1 MQPAALPLP
10 PLNFAAVCRRSLL
23 AVVCLASGATVARA
37 QQASP
42 APLAED
48 ASLRQMMTPEQFK
61 AAGLKKLS
69 PDELQNLERF
79 LKGYRE
85 QAVQESIKVTEERT
99 NPAPK
104 RDRATQR
111 PVIEGTIQG
120 HFAGL
125 TGHTRMVLGD
135 GSIWQQASDG
145 DRFTANLD
153 NPDVVIVK
161 ASIFGYKMYIQG
173 AIRWFYV
180 KQVVIH

>member
-1 MQPAALPLP
+1 MHSVVLLP
-10 PLNFAAVCRRSLL
+10 PPSKFAAVCRRLLL
-23 AVVCLASGATVARA
+23 AAVCLASVVSGAHA
-37 QQASP
+37 QQPSP

-69 PDELQNLERF
+69 PEELQNLERF

-85 QAVQESIKVTEERT
+85 QAVQETVKATEEHA

-104 RDRATQR
+104 RDRVTHR
-111 PVIEGTIQG
+111 DVIEGQIQG

-135 GSIWQQASDG
+135 GSIWQQASDA

-173 AIRWFYV
+173 AVRWFYA